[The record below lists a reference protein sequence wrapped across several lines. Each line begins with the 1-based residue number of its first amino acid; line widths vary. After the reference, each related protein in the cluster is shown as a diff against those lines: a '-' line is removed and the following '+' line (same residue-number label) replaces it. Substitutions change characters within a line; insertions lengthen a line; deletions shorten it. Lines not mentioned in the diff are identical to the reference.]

1 MGDMGEVWEGYAE
14 RSKLKRASNREQ
26 SARTLTQFKV
36 PFTTHNYGA
45 HLIVQCGEQI
55 IDFWPG
61 TGKWIVRGGVTG
73 RRGVMH
79 LVKFYQN
86 KLKEKST

>member
-26 SARTLTQFKV
+26 SARTLTQFEV

-45 HLIVQCGEQI
+45 HLIIKCGEQI

-61 TGKWIVRGGVTG
+61 TGKWIVRGGADG

-86 KLKEKST
+86 KLKERT